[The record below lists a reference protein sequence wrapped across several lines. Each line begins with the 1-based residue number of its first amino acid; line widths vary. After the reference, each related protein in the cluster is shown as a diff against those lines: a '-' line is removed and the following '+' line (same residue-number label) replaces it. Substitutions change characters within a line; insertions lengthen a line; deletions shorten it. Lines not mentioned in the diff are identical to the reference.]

1 MAAAAGLGLASVLPS
16 PALRRLTQ
24 LLSEIPQRY
33 TCPGDTMKRSTDRIL
48 TTHAG
53 RLDGPRDLREMTRAL
68 QTGQSK
74 DVAVVMPRV
83 RTAMAEIVR
92 QQAEA
97 GIDIVSDGELGKVGF
112 GFTYYGRRLSGLASK
127 KVTHG
132 EGWMGLK
139 TGERVEFAE
148 FYKDLGFE
156 QFLPPERVICNGPI
170 AYIGQNEVQNDID
183 LFKAA
188 LADGKVNPADAFMC
202 VLAPGW
208 LEHFFFNE
216 YYPNDEEY
224 LFALADAMKHEY
236 KAIVDA
242 GFILQLDD
250 PALPDTYDMIVP
262 APSIEEYR
270 EFAEVRVEAL
280 NHALQGLPEDRVRYH
295 ICWGSWH
302 GPHTHDLPLR
312 HVVDLMLKVNAG
324 AYSVEAANP
333 RHEHEWKVWRETK
346 LPDGKILIP
355 GVVSHASNVVEHPE
369 LVADRILLYANLV
382 GRENVIAG
390 TDCGLG
396 LRVHPQIAWA
406 KLKVLAEGA
415 ALASK
420 QLWCS

>member
-1 MAAAAGLGLASVLPS
+1 V
-16 PALRRLTQ
+16 
-24 LLSEIPQRY
+24 
-33 TCPGDTMKRSTDRIL
+33 KHSTDRIL

-53 RLDGPRDLREMTRAL
+53 RLDGPRDLREMTFSFMSGRGPDLSTVMARV
-68 QTGQSK
+68 QSGITETIRK
-74 DVAVVMPRV
+74 
-83 RTAMAEIVR
+83 
-92 QQAEA
+92 QADA
-97 GIDIVSDGELGKVGF
+97 GIDIISDGELGKIGF
-112 GFTYYGRRLSGLASK
+112 GFAYYGRRLSGLATRK
-127 KVTHG
+127 REPG
-132 EGWMGLK
+132 ETGWMGGN

-148 FYKDLGFE
+148 FYKDLNFE
-156 QFLPPERVICNGPI
+156 QFLPAERTICNGPI
-170 AYIGQNEVQNDID
+170 AYIGQQEVVNDIA
-183 LFKAA
+183 LFKRA
-188 LADGKVNPADAFMC
+188 LAEAGARAEETFLC

-208 LEHFFFNE
+208 LEHFFHNE
-216 YYPNDEEY
+216 YYPNDEQY

-262 APSIEEYR
+262 TPTIAEYR
-270 EFAEVRVEAL
+270 KFAEVRIDAL

-302 GPHTHDLPLR
+302 GPHTHDLPLK
-312 HVVDLMLKVNAG
+312 HVVDLMLKVKAG

-333 RHEHEWKVWRETK
+333 RHEHEWKVWKDVK

-369 LVADRILLYANLV
+369 LVADRIALYASIV

-406 KLKVLAEGA
+406 KLKALSEGA

-420 QLWCS
+420 QLWS

>member
-1 MAAAAGLGLASVLPS
+1 MS
-16 PALRRLTQ
+16 PV
-24 LLSEIPQRY
+24 
-33 TCPGDTMKRSTDRIL
+33 KHSTDRIL

-53 RLDGPRDLREMTRAL
+53 RLDGPRDLREMTFSFMSGRGPDISTVMARV
-68 QTGQSK
+68 QSGIIETI
-74 DVAVVMPRV
+74 R
-83 RTAMAEIVR
+83 R
-92 QQAEA
+92 QADA
-97 GIDIVSDGELGKVGF
+97 GIDVISDGELGKIGF
-112 GFTYYGRRLSGLASK
+112 GFPYYGRRLSGLGTRK
-127 KVTHG
+127 MNPG
-132 EGWMGLK
+132 ETGWMGGK
-139 TGERVEFAE
+139 SGERVEFAE
-148 FYKDLGFE
+148 FYKDLNFE
-156 QFLPPERVICNGPI
+156 QFLPPERTICNGPI
-170 AYIGQNEVQNDID
+170 SYIGQQEVASDIA
-183 LFKAA
+183 LFKRA
-188 LADGKVNPADAFMC
+188 LAEAGARAEETFLC

-208 LEHFFFNE
+208 LEHFFHNE
-216 YYPNDEEY
+216 YYPNDEQY

-262 APSIEEYR
+262 TPTIAEYR
-270 EFAEVRVEAL
+270 KFAEVRIDAL

-302 GPHTHDLPLR
+302 GPHTHDLPLK
-312 HVVDLMLKVNAG
+312 HVVDLMLKVKAG

-333 RHEHEWKVWRETK
+333 RHEHEWKVWKDVK

-369 LVADRILLYANLV
+369 LVADRIALYASLV

-406 KLKVLAEGA
+406 KLKALSEGA
-415 ALASK
+415 AMASK
-420 QLWCS
+420 QLWGR

>member
-1 MAAAAGLGLASVLPS
+1 MCGV
-16 PALRRLTQ
+16 
-24 LLSEIPQRY
+24 
-33 TCPGDTMKRSTDRIL
+33 KHSTDRIL

-53 RLDGPRDLREMTRAL
+53 RLDGPRDLREMTFSFMAGRGPDLPTVMARV
-68 QTGQSK
+68 QSGITETIRK
-74 DVAVVMPRV
+74 
-83 RTAMAEIVR
+83 
-92 QQAEA
+92 QADA
-97 GIDIVSDGELGKVGF
+97 GIDIISDGELGKIGF
-112 GFTYYGRRLSGLASK
+112 GFPYYGRRLSGLATRK
-127 KVTHG
+127 REPG
-132 EGWMGLK
+132 ETGWMGAN

-148 FYKDLGFE
+148 FYKDLNFE
-156 QFLPPERVICNGPI
+156 QFLPPERTICNGPI
-170 AYIGQNEVQNDID
+170 AYIGQQEVANDIA
-183 LFKAA
+183 LFKRA
-188 LADGKVNPADAFMC
+188 LAEAGARAEETFLC

-208 LEHFFFNE
+208 LEHFFHNE
-216 YYPNDEEY
+216 YYSNHEQY

-262 APSIEEYR
+262 TPTIAEYR
-270 EFAEVRVEAL
+270 KFAEVRIDAL

-302 GPHTHDLPLR
+302 GPHTHDLPLK
-312 HVVDLMLKVNAG
+312 HVVDLMLKVKAG

-333 RHEHEWKVWRETK
+333 RHEHEWKVWKDVK

-369 LVADRILLYANLV
+369 LVADRIALYAGIV

-406 KLKVLAEGA
+406 KLKALSEGA
-415 ALASK
+415 AMASK
-420 QLWCS
+420 QLWG

>member
-1 MAAAAGLGLASVLPS
+1 MAGV
-16 PALRRLTQ
+16 
-24 LLSEIPQRY
+24 
-33 TCPGDTMKRSTDRIL
+33 KHSTDRIL

-53 RLDGPRDLREMTRAL
+53 RLDGPRDLREMTFGFMSGRGPDLA
-68 QTGQSK
+68 TVMARVQSGITETI
-74 DVAVVMPRV
+74 R
-83 RTAMAEIVR
+83 R
-92 QQAEA
+92 QADA
-97 GIDIVSDGELGKVGF
+97 GIDIISDGELGKIGF
-112 GFTYYGRRLSGLASK
+112 GYAYYSRRLSGLATR
-127 KVTHG
+127 KVNPG
-132 EGWMGLK
+132 EIAWMGGN
-139 TGERVEFAE
+139 TGERIEFAE
-148 FYKDLGFE
+148 FYKDLNFE
-156 QFLPPERVICNGPI
+156 QFLPPEKTICNGPI
-170 AYIGQNEVQNDID
+170 AYIGQQEVANDIA
-183 LFKAA
+183 LFKRA
-188 LADGKVNPADAFMC
+188 LAEAGARAEETFLC

-208 LEHFFFNE
+208 LEHFFHNE
-216 YYPNDEEY
+216 YYSNDEQY

-236 KAIVDA
+236 KAVVDA

-262 APSIEEYR
+262 TPTIAEYR
-270 EFAEVRVEAL
+270 KFAEVRIDAL

-302 GPHTHDLPLR
+302 GPHTHDLPLK
-312 HVVDLMLKVNAG
+312 HLVDLMLKVKAG

-333 RHEHEWKVWRETK
+333 RHEHEWKVWKDVK

-369 LVADRILLYANLV
+369 LVADRIALYAGLV

-406 KLKVLAEGA
+406 KLKALSDGA

-420 QLWCS
+420 QLWG